1 MFAFLLSPALFFVVL
16 PSRLFKV
23 YGNTRQTPGK
33 QSIYYNHGQNE
44 KTRRQQ
50 LQSPPVRANE
60 TSRTSLSRCRRRRQ
74 KERSRSACL
83 RAFSIFSLF
92 CIYFLQGVL
101 AKYPQNPTT
110 QQSINPHT
118 APACFSARNIYRT
131 IHPTPSFCCCCLVF
145 ATSTPGLVS
154 ALLLSS
160 PFTPADR
167 SSLHLPSQAQTCV
180 PLHPTRTYI
189 HAPKSQPINQ
199 PVFSLFLCFFCH
211 DSGKVCLG
219 LIASHNT
226 HGAPDLVRV
235 RGEKTP
241 RVMFAILLPVTRQ
254 ATKPIQYISTH
265 HKY

>member
-1 MFAFLLSPALFFVVL
+1 MFLL
-16 PSRLFKV
+16 
-23 YGNTRQTPGK
+23 NTP
-33 QSIYYNHGQNE
+33 
-44 KTRRQQ
+44 KTRRH
-50 LQSPPVRANE
+50 S
-60 TSRTSLSRCRRRRQ
+60 S
-74 KERSRSACL
+74 
-83 RAFSIFSLF
+83 
-92 CIYFLQGVL
+92 
-101 AKYPQNPTT
+101 
-110 QQSINPHT
+110 QSI
-118 APACFSARNIYRT
+118 
-131 IHPTPSFCCCCLVF
+131 PTRLRLAFRPETYTVPSI
-145 ATSTPGLVS
+145 PRRLVS

-226 HGAPDLVRV
+226 HGAPDLVR
-235 RGEKTP
+235 GEKTP
-241 RVMFAILLPVTRQ
+241 RVVFAILLPVTRQ

-265 HKY
+265 QKY